1 MKNNWIII
9 LVLVIVIIAAVL
21 YLIGYFMRKK
31 NQEQLDE
38 LEVRKEAL
46 FDLPVFEEIDD
57 IKKMHLVG
65 QSQNS
70 FREWNQRWVE
80 LSTRSFAELES
91 QIYEVENQNEI
102 FRFMKAKKAVVEANE
117 TMTEMEAEVEVI
129 RNGLKELRESEERN
143 SLEVQKALDVY
154 EELSKSLKDDK
165 ASFGPAYSEIQKQ
178 LRNVEIEF
186 TQFVTLNTSGDPIEA
201 REVLE
206 DAERHTYELE
216 DLMKRIPPMYE
227 ELNETF
233 PDQLKEIEEGYNQ
246 LLADDYVFP
255 EQNFAEEIQH
265 AKKRVENSMA
275 DLEKTEIAAVEVANR
290 DTATAIDALYEVM
303 EREIEAKKYV
313 VTNQK
318 IIDDYISHSLKNN
331 RQLMIELDHVS
342 QSYTLNNNELGR
354 SRGFQTEIEEI
365 IRRQKD
371 LEPRMKEHTVPYSEI
386 QAFYKE
392 CYKILDDIE
401 NQQLE
406 IDASL
411 KELRKGEKVA
421 QEKVDEYEFRLR
433 SIKRYVEKQR
443 LPGLSADYLEFFYV
457 ATDRIEDL
465 SRALNKM
472 RINMDEINRLCDL
485 CEDDLELLDKKTKD
499 LVNAAALTEQMMQYA
514 NRYRHTH
521 ENIRAALDKSMYL
534 FSTEFRYQDALDE
547 IGTALEAVEPGAF
560 KRIEDFYFKN
570 INNPNLTDR
579 KSVV

>member
-246 LLADDYVFP
+246 LLADDYVFS

-570 INNPNLTDR
+570 INNPNLTAI
-579 KSVV
+579 

>member
-354 SRGFQTEIEEI
+354 SRGFQPEIEEI

-570 INNPNLTDR
+570 INNPNLTAI
-579 KSVV
+579 

>member
-290 DTATAIDALYEVM
+290 DTATAIDGLYEVM

-570 INNPNLTDR
+570 INNPNLTAI
-579 KSVV
+579 

>member
-255 EQNFAEEIQH
+255 EQNFVEEIQH

-570 INNPNLTDR
+570 INNPNLTAI
-579 KSVV
+579 

>member
-154 EELSKSLKDDK
+154 EELSKSLKDYK

-570 INNPNLTDR
+570 INNPNLTAI
-579 KSVV
+579 

>member
-70 FREWNQRWVE
+70 FREWNQRWIE

-570 INNPNLTDR
+570 INNPNLTAI
-579 KSVV
+579 

>member
-165 ASFGPAYSEIQKQ
+165 ASFGPAYSEIQKR

-443 LPGLSADYLEFFYV
+443 LPGLSADYLEFFNV

-521 ENIRAALDKSMYL
+521 ENIRTALDKSMYL

-570 INNPNLTDR
+570 INNPNLTAI
-579 KSVV
+579 

>member
-534 FSTEFRYQDALDE
+534 FSTEFR
-547 IGTALEAVEPGAF
+547 
-560 KRIEDFYFKN
+560 
-570 INNPNLTDR
+570 DR
-579 KSVV
+579 PFLAK

>member
-313 VTNQK
+313 VTNQR

-570 INNPNLTDR
+570 INNPNLTAI
-579 KSVV
+579 

>member
-406 IDASL
+406 IYASL

-570 INNPNLTDR
+570 INNPNLTAI
-579 KSVV
+579 

>member
-1 MKNNWIII
+1 MKNNWIFI

-570 INNPNLTDR
+570 INNPNLTAI
-579 KSVV
+579 

>member
-534 FSTEFRYQDALDE
+534 LSL
-547 IGTALEAVEPGAF
+547 IH
-560 KRIEDFYFKN
+560 I
-570 INNPNLTDR
+570 
-579 KSVV
+579 

>member
-534 FSTEFRYQDALDE
+534 FSTEFHYQDALDE

-570 INNPNLTDR
+570 INNPNLTAI
-579 KSVV
+579 

>member
-318 IIDDYISHSLKNN
+318 IIDDYISYSLKNN

-570 INNPNLTDR
+570 INNPNLTAI
-579 KSVV
+579 

>member
-472 RINMDEINRLCDL
+472 RINMDEVNRLCDL

-570 INNPNLTDR
+570 INNPNLTAI
-579 KSVV
+579 

>member
-165 ASFGPAYSEIQKQ
+165 ASFGPAYSGIQKQ

-570 INNPNLTDR
+570 INNPNLTAI
-579 KSVV
+579 

>member
-57 IKKMHLVG
+57 IKKMNLVG

-521 ENIRAALDKSMYL
+521 ETIRAALDKSMYL

-570 INNPNLTDR
+570 INNPNLTAI
-579 KSVV
+579 

>member
-421 QEKVDEYEFRLR
+421 QEKVEEYEFRLR

-570 INNPNLTDR
+570 INNPNLTAI
-579 KSVV
+579 

>member
-465 SRALNKM
+465 SRALNKI

-570 INNPNLTDR
+570 INNPNLTAI
-579 KSVV
+579 

>member
-365 IRRQKD
+365 IRRKKD

-521 ENIRAALDKSMYL
+521 ENIRTALDKSMYL

-570 INNPNLTDR
+570 INNPNLTAI
-579 KSVV
+579 

>member
-186 TQFVTLNTSGDPIEA
+186 TQFVTLNTSGGDPIEA

-547 IGTALEAVEPGAF
+547 IGTALEAVEPGGAF

-570 INNPNLTDR
+570 INNPNLTAI
-579 KSVV
+579 

>member
-465 SRALNKM
+465 SRALNKT

-570 INNPNLTDR
+570 INNPNLTAI
-579 KSVV
+579 

>member
-117 TMTEMEAEVEVI
+117 TMTEMEDEVEVI
-129 RNGLKELRESEERN
+129 SNGLKELRESEERN

-570 INNPNLTDR
+570 INNPNLTAI
-579 KSVV
+579 

>member
-411 KELRKGEKVA
+411 KELTKGEKVA

-570 INNPNLTDR
+570 INNPNLTAI
-579 KSVV
+579 

>member
-342 QSYTLNNNELGR
+342 QRYTLNNNELGR

-570 INNPNLTDR
+570 INNPNLTAI
-579 KSVV
+579 

>member
-290 DTATAIDALYEVM
+290 DTATAIDALYEVL

-472 RINMDEINRLCDL
+472 RINMDEINRLYDL

-521 ENIRAALDKSMYL
+521 ENIRTALDKSMYL

-570 INNPNLTDR
+570 INNPNLTAI
-579 KSVV
+579 

>member
-265 AKKRVENSMA
+265 VKKRVENSMA

-570 INNPNLTDR
+570 INNPNLTAI
-579 KSVV
+579 

>member
-165 ASFGPAYSEIQKQ
+165 TSFGPAYSEIQKQ

-521 ENIRAALDKSMYL
+521 ENIRTALDKSMYL

-570 INNPNLTDR
+570 INNPNLTAI
-579 KSVV
+579 

>member
-31 NQEQLDE
+31 NQEQLNE

-255 EQNFAEEIQH
+255 EQTC
-265 AKKRVENSMA
+265 
-275 DLEKTEIAAVEVANR
+275 EKTC
-290 DTATAIDALYEVM
+290 
-303 EREIEAKKYV
+303 REF
-313 VTNQK
+313 N
-318 IIDDYISHSLKNN
+318 
-331 RQLMIELDHVS
+331 
-342 QSYTLNNNELGR
+342 G
-354 SRGFQTEIEEI
+354 
-365 IRRQKD
+365 
-371 LEPRMKEHTVPYSEI
+371 
-386 QAFYKE
+386 
-392 CYKILDDIE
+392 
-401 NQQLE
+401 
-406 IDASL
+406 
-411 KELRKGEKVA
+411 
-421 QEKVDEYEFRLR
+421 
-433 SIKRYVEKQR
+433 
-443 LPGLSADYLEFFYV
+443 
-457 ATDRIEDL
+457 
-465 SRALNKM
+465 
-472 RINMDEINRLCDL
+472 
-485 CEDDLELLDKKTKD
+485 
-499 LVNAAALTEQMMQYA
+499 
-514 NRYRHTH
+514 
-521 ENIRAALDKSMYL
+521 
-534 FSTEFRYQDALDE
+534 
-547 IGTALEAVEPGAF
+547 
-560 KRIEDFYFKN
+560 
-570 INNPNLTDR
+570 
-579 KSVV
+579 

>member
-1 MKNNWIII
+1 
-9 LVLVIVIIAAVL
+9 
-21 YLIGYFMRKK
+21 MRKK

-547 IGTALEAVEPGAF
+547 IGTAVEAVEPGAF

-570 INNPNLTDR
+570 INNPNLTAI
-579 KSVV
+579 

>member
-227 ELNETF
+227 ELNKTF

-521 ENIRAALDKSMYL
+521 ENIRTALDKSMYL

-570 INNPNLTDR
+570 INNPNLTAI
-579 KSVV
+579 

>member
-143 SLEVQKALDVY
+143 SLEVQKALDGY

-570 INNPNLTDR
+570 INNPNLTAI
-579 KSVV
+579 

>member
-365 IRRQKD
+365 IRREKD

-570 INNPNLTDR
+570 INNPNLTAI
-579 KSVV
+579 

>member
-265 AKKRVENSMA
+265 AKKRVENSMT

-386 QAFYKE
+386 QEFYKE

-570 INNPNLTDR
+570 INNPNLTAI
-579 KSVV
+579 

>member
-91 QIYEVENQNEI
+91 QIYEVENQNEN

-521 ENIRAALDKSMYL
+521 ETIRAALDKSMYL

-570 INNPNLTDR
+570 INNPNLTAI
-579 KSVV
+579 

>member
-421 QEKVDEYEFRLR
+421 QEKIDEYEFRLR

-570 INNPNLTDR
+570 INNPNLTAI
-579 KSVV
+579 

>member
-201 REVLE
+201 RKVLE

-570 INNPNLTDR
+570 INNPNLTAI
-579 KSVV
+579 

>member
-265 AKKRVENSMA
+265 AKKRVEKSMA

-521 ENIRAALDKSMYL
+521 ENIRTALDKSMYL

-570 INNPNLTDR
+570 INNPNLTAI
-579 KSVV
+579 

>member
-521 ENIRAALDKSMYL
+521 ENIRTALDKSMYL

>member
-1 MKNNWIII
+1 
-9 LVLVIVIIAAVL
+9 
-21 YLIGYFMRKK
+21 MRKK

-521 ENIRAALDKSMYL
+521 ENIRTALDKSMYL

-570 INNPNLTDR
+570 INNPNLTAI
-579 KSVV
+579 